1 MEHSANVFADVEH
14 RTYWPMARAANLDL
28 HLMGRQRV
36 NLLLTGTDEL
46 VDQALTRVTPDLR
59 TPIQAWTPHAP
70 LQLPPPTQSGTLILR
85 DVESLS
91 AVDQYRLL
99 RWLDLAAGRTQVIS
113 TTTSSLL
120 ALVESG
126 LFSDRLYYRL
136 NVACVDLTA

>member
-28 HLMGRQRV
+28 HLIGRQRV

-46 VDQALTRVTPDLR
+46 VDEALTRVRPNLR
-59 TPIQAWTPHAP
+59 GPIEAWTPHAP

-85 DVESLS
+85 DVEALS
-91 AVDQYRLL
+91 AIDPNRLL
-99 RWLDLAAGRTQVIS
+99 RWMDLAAGRTQVIS
-113 TTTSSLL
+113 TSSSSLL

-126 LFSDRLYYRL
+126 MFNDRLYYRL